1 MCSEG
6 HGTWGSDGMM
16 GMNGME
22 WTLLVATKSNV
33 TYVDHSINYIS
44 EASNDYL
51 SGNVCDYDDIKTVN

>member
-1 MCSEG
+1 
-6 HGTWGSDGMM
+6 MM